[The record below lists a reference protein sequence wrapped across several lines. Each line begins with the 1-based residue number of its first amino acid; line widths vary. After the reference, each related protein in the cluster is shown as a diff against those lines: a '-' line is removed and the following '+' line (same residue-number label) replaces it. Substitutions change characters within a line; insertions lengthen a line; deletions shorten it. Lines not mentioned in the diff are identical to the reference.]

1 VKVGENKPAVQ
12 AREQEREERATQ
24 AKLLPG
30 CERPC
35 LQRLFICL
43 GKRLTRPKCAT
54 ARNSTTKR
62 FLIKK
67 YSP

>member
-1 VKVGENKPAVQ
+1 MRA
-12 AREQEREERATQ
+12 REERATQ

-30 CERPC
+30 CEWTC
-35 LQRLFICL
+35 LQGLFIRL
-43 GKRLTRPKCAT
+43 GKRLTKPKCAM

-67 YSP
+67 NSP

>member
-1 VKVGENKPAVQ
+1 MRA
-12 AREQEREERATQ
+12 REERATQ

-30 CERPC
+30 CERTC
-35 LQRLFICL
+35 LQGLFICL
-43 GKRLTRPKCAT
+43 GKRLTKPKCAM

-67 YSP
+67 NSP